1 MISTGTRRR
10 RLAAVGAIAA
20 VAGLLTACTVDDP
33 GDDPQSPGT
42 DAGEETPGAQRGPD
56 GPIRV
61 GVAAREILN
70 DYNRDI
76 IAGVTSVVEA
86 GGGSVEVTDGG
97 GDQTTHNDN
106 IESLINSDID
116 ALVIQLGDA
125 EQMAPVVQRA
135 VERDIPVV
143 TAGVGSLVEG
153 AITDVGGDEALM
165 AEMLGR
171 TLLGSID
178 YEGDVYAFWV
188 PGAPLLETRLR
199 VLEAMV
205 EDYPRVN
212 VERVPTEH
220 SPARVQSQMEAILSA
235 NPDEGSIAAVWTAYD
250 QLATGAV
257 QAIQQA
263 GRNEINVAAIDG
275 DRATFPILFSED
287 SPFVAT
293 VVQDAVH
300 IGELAGQIAIDA
312 LSGDPEVGP
321 AAFTTAWVA
330 TRSNGIA
337 AAEERYGPEVWDELQ
352 LDRDAVE
359 ARYPQ
364 TQEVVVMQPV
374 VPTA

>member
-1 MISTGTRRR
+1 
-10 RLAAVGAIAA
+10 VGIA
-20 VAGLLTACTVDDP
+20 
-33 GDDPQSPGT
+33 S
-42 DAGEETPGAQRGPD
+42 
-56 GPIRV
+56 
-61 GVAAREILN
+61 REILN

-86 GGGSVEVTDGG
+86 AGGTVEVTDGG

-178 YEGDVYAFWV
+178 YEGTVYAFWV

-199 VLEAMV
+199 VFEAMV
-205 EDYPRVN
+205 ADYPRVT

-235 NPDEGSIAAVWTAYD
+235 NPDEGSIAAVWAAYD

-263 GRNEINVAAIDG
+263 GRNEIKVAAIDG
-275 DRATFPILFSED
+275 DRATFPILFGED

-321 AAFTTAWVA
+321 ATFTTAWVA
-330 TRSNGIA
+330 TRANGIA
-337 AAEERYGPEVWDELQ
+337 AAEARYGPGIWEELQ

-359 ARYPQ
+359 ERYPQ

-374 VPTA
+374 VPTD

>member
-1 MISTGTRRR
+1 MMGSRRR
-10 RLAAVGAIAA
+10 RLAGIGAIVA
-20 VAGLLTACTVDDP
+20 VAALLAACTVEDP
-33 GDDPQSPGT
+33 GGDSTGSE
-42 DAGEETPGAQRGPD
+42 AGEEGPDAQPGPAGPD

-61 GVAAREILN
+61 GIASREILN

-86 GGGSVEVTDGG
+86 AGGTVEVTDGG

-178 YEGDVYAFWV
+178 YEGTVYAFWV

-199 VLEAMV
+199 VFEAMV
-205 EDYPRVN
+205 ADYPRV
-212 VERVPTEH
+212 
-220 SPARVQSQMEAILSA
+220 
-235 NPDEGSIAAVWTAYD
+235 
-250 QLATGAV
+250 
-257 QAIQQA
+257 
-263 GRNEINVAAIDG
+263 
-275 DRATFPILFSED
+275 
-287 SPFVAT
+287 T
-293 VVQDAVH
+293 V
-300 IGELAGQIAIDA
+300 
-312 LSGDPEVGP
+312 
-321 AAFTTAWVA
+321 
-330 TRSNGIA
+330 
-337 AAEERYGPEVWDELQ
+337 
-352 LDRDAVE
+352 
-359 ARYPQ
+359 
-364 TQEVVVMQPV
+364 
-374 VPTA
+374 